1 MKVIKDYL
9 TIDEKDGVLN
19 YMLEQENSVLA
30 EYVLT
35 AALLDLCTDEDMR
48 IYDEKGEDF
57 EFNFDKVD
65 EYAKEVKTQLADA
78 YKEML
83 WFYSNQIVANNTKT
97 LEAVVTGFIEQM
109 NSINADDLTEQ
120 FKTMMVQLQEN
131 G

>member
-1 MKVIKDYL
+1 MNVIKDYL
-9 TIDEKDGVLN
+9 SIDEKDGVLN

-57 EFNFDKVD
+57 KFNFDKVD

-83 WFYSNQIVANNTKT
+83 WFYSNQIVANNIKT
-97 LEAVVTGFIEQM
+97 LEAVVTGFVEQM